1 MMATYLLDSSV
12 LIDVLNGKHGRRL
25 LLEELLRH
33 GHLLGC
39 CSVNVT
45 EVFAGARPPEEA
57 RTAEFL
63 GSLEYYEVTWE
74 IARRA
79 GLLLRDYRQ
88 RGITLALGDATVA
101 AVAIAHRLP
110 LLTDNVRHY
119 PMKELE
125 LYPLPQAN

>member
-1 MMATYLLDSSV
+1 MATYLLDSSV
-12 LIDVLNGKHGRRL
+12 IIDVLNGKRGRHL

-33 GHLLGC
+33 GNLLAC

-45 EVFAGARPPEEA
+45 EVYAGMKPPEATLTE
-57 RTAEFL
+57 EFL
-63 GSLEYYEVTWE
+63 RSLEYYDVTWE

-79 GLLLRDYRQ
+79 GLLRRDYTR
-88 RGITLALGDATVA
+88 RGITLALGDATIA
-101 AVAIAHRLP
+101 AVALTHRLP

-125 LYPLPQAN
+125 LYPLPSA

>member
-1 MMATYLLDSSV
+1 MATYLLDSSV
-12 LIDVLNGKHGRRL
+12 IIDVLNGKGGRHRL
-25 LLEELLRH
+25 LGELLRN

-63 GSLEYYEVTWE
+63 RSLEYYEVTWE
-74 IARRA
+74 IARTA
-79 GLLLRDYRQ
+79 GLLRRDYSR
-88 RGITLALGDATVA
+88 RGVTLALGDAAIA
-101 AVAIAHRLP
+101 AVALAHRLP

-125 LYPLPQAN
+125 LYPLPKA